1 MMKKVS
7 KKSELKKVTKQK
19 KEQLKTSKDQLKAS
33 NKARS
38 LSRGRSTVRNDTPSK
53 RSQSPHPS
61 ARFSERSKT
70 PSKQRPPGTTKSSS
84 SSHGRVNSPL
94 LSQVGATPRM
104 GSKGKFA
111 ASKLRRN
118 DSNVSGKWT
127 NSTPTKSKG
136 KFLSAKLKRND
147 SGLSVNTVNT
157 VNTIKSNMSV
167 RSSASQKRSG
177 SNKFVRSQSNVS
189 MKRSSPTKRL
199 GEMRPSSPNKFE
211 RSQSNISMRR
221 STSMKR
227 PSDMKRSNS
236 TKSVKSGVT
245 SDVAKSGKSGKNRK
259 GKIKKDKSTKPVK
272 IKRSSSNNSIVSH
285 KSTASV
291 CSTTSCRSILRKPQY
306 QTSEN
311 ASVSSSKNNRDSKS
325 VSSQKSTRSGKSV
338 SSKKRGGKNGHSSTA
353 SVSSRMSST
362 SSVKSKKRT
371 GVGGGWASKTKSESP
386 WAQGSSTSSKDNEQ
400 QAAGDN
406 NISSSASTG
415 SSSRTGRG
423 SPQKGRSSRLST
435 NASSPID
442 NSFASDKS
450 ESFPQQ
456 SSPSRADNRAQEIR
470 STLIRTGSVKKDA
483 RKFVRGQSLR
493 SVSKLKDY
501 GYTMI
506 EQDDAFKPALSEDLR
521 SALRPNSKSPNPY
534 EAMSRLFKSEDK
546 SSKGGFV
553 FPSNGPEFSS
563 HALLMDSI
571 DGRSDNIPSG
581 GPHESNNETDG
592 LKRIFKRVHS
602 TTSNNERNSRRG
614 TPESR
619 VEYTGDTIE
628 ESDYFGS
635 SDIRGGSTNDSQED
649 NIHLEIL
656 SNNSEQFSIQGITT
670 SLLTSVYSIG
680 EGVEQL
686 MSNANYYSNMV
697 SNGSITC
704 AKH

>member
-1 MMKKVS
+1 MTKKVS

-19 KEQLKTSKDQLKAS
+19 NEQLKTSKDQLKAS

-70 PSKQRPPGTTKSSS
+70 PSKQRPPGATKSSS

-94 LSQVGATPRM
+94 LSQAGATPRM

-118 DSNVSGKWT
+118 DSNVSGKWS
-127 NSTPTKSKG
+127 NPTPTKAKG
-136 KFLSAKLKRND
+136 KFLSAKFKRND
-147 SGLSVNTVNT
+147 SGVSVNTVNT

-211 RSQSNISMRR
+211 RSQSNVSMKR

-245 SDVAKSGKSGKNRK
+245 SDGAKSGKSGKNRK
-259 GKIKKDKSTKPVK
+259 GKIKKGKSTKPVK
-272 IKRSSSNNSIVSH
+272 IKRSYSNNSIASH

-306 QTSEN
+306 QTSDN
-311 ASVSSSKNNRDSKS
+311 ASVTSSKNNRDSKS

-371 GVGGGWASKTKSESP
+371 GASKTKSESP
-386 WAQGSSTSSKDNEQ
+386 WAQGPSASSKDNEQ
-400 QAAGDN
+400 QAACDN
-406 NISSSASTG
+406 NISSAASTG

-442 NSFASDKS
+442 NSFASYKS
-450 ESFPQQ
+450 DSFPQQ

-493 SVSKLKDY
+493 SASKLKDY

-521 SALRPNSKSPNPY
+521 SALRPNNKSPNPY

-546 SSKGGFV
+546 SSKSGFV
-553 FPSNGPEFSS
+553 FPSNGTEFSS

-571 DGRSDNIPSG
+571 DGRSDNIPSRG
-581 GPHESNNETDG
+581 THESNTEADG

-614 TPESR
+614 TPDSR
-619 VEYTGDTIE
+619 VEYTVDTIE
-628 ESDYFGS
+628 GSDYFGS
-635 SDIRGGSTNDSQED
+635 SDIQGGSTNDSQED
-649 NIHLEIL
+649 NIHLGIL

-686 MSNANYYSNMV
+686 VSNANYYSNMV
-697 SNGSITC
+697 SNGGISC